1 MEINKTNHS
10 GLWKGLMAGSILG
23 TAAGFLLAPKSGKEL
38 RSDIKAKTDKALEDT
53 KRVYSDS
60 RARVRDA
67 LACVAGRSERILPK
81 DFESGEEIIEG
92 L

>member
-23 TAAGFLLAPKSGKEL
+23 TAAGFLLAPKSGKQL
-38 RSDIKAKTDKALEDT
+38 RSDIKEKKDKAVEDT

-60 RARVRDA
+60 RARVRSA
-67 LACVAGRSERILPK
+67 LAFVAGRSERALPK

>member
-1 MEINKTNHS
+1 METNKINYS

-23 TAAGFLLAPKSGKEL
+23 TAAGILLAPKSGKEL
-38 RSDIKAKTDKALEDT
+38 RSDIRAKKDKALEDT
-53 KRVYSDS
+53 RRVYSDS
-60 RARVRDA
+60 RARVRNA
-67 LACVAGRSERILPK
+67 LACVAGISEKALPK